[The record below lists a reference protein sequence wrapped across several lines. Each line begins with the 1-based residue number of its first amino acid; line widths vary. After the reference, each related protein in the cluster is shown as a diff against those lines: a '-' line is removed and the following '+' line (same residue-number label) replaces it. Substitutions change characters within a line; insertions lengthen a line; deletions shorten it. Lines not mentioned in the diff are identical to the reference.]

1 MFDVYI
7 GKQHKAPTRL
17 IIYKLTGDEWEK
29 WTKNRA
35 EYDRKNN
42 VSKAKKYKRRVSIL
56 MTNIPTD
63 ILQKEHLYSLYA
75 VRWQIEIL
83 FKTWK
88 SLCGIHLYKHV
99 KLERFQCH
107 LYGQLIAIL
116 LQSTLMFRMHKFL
129 YVKRKQEVSEY
140 KVT

>member
-7 GKQHKAPTRL
+7 EKQHKVPTRL
-17 IIYKLTGDEWEK
+17 IIYKLTGAEWEK

-42 VSKAKKYKRRVSIL
+42 GSKATKYKRRVSML

-63 ILQKEHLYSLYA
+63 ILQKEHLYSLYE

-83 FKTWK
+83 FKNLSKIFLVK
-88 SLCGIHLYKHV
+88 SPQPPISNSVYY
-99 KLERFQCH
+99 FQV
-107 LYGQLIAIL
+107 
-116 LQSTLMFRMHKFL
+116 F
-129 YVKRKQEVSEY
+129 
-140 KVT
+140 